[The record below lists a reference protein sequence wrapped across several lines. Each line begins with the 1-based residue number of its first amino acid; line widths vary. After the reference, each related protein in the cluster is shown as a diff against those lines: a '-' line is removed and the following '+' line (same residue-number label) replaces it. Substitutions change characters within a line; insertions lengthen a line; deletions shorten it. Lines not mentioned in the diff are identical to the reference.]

1 MDGLRTAACV
11 ALIALSGGL
20 LPSGTL
26 AAVPQT
32 MNYQVMIT
40 DDSDQPL
47 ADQAVELVFGLWT
60 QEVGGTQEWTETHNA
75 MTNSI
80 GVASVVLGSLT
91 PLPLGDFS
99 EPLWLE
105 VEVDGEIL
113 DPRRELTSSPYALH
127 AADADELG
135 GVGAGGYSLD
145 GHNHDGE
152 YVNEGQVG
160 SVTAGMIVPDVVS
173 SIDGVTNDA
182 GNIDLIEGAGVT
194 ITPNDGANTITIAAT
209 GGGDDGDWTVSGDDL
224 YRDEGKV
231 GIGTPPPLYAKLE
244 VEAESGKAGSFRTAD
259 ALDSSPALVA
269 MNTLGTG
276 GVFRAAT
283 PMMMFPTSPAAI
295 GGFGGDGARAAYFE
309 SWGDDDGV
317 YTETDG
323 TGSALEA
330 IANGTGYAG
339 RFEGGGGIYVE
350 NAGSRTADF
359 RTDYPTGDF
368 DTHVLHAEYT
378 YSGNNHGVAV
388 HGESVPADG
397 YGSGGVFIGGYSGVQ
412 GGVLPTGTGAY
423 YYGVIGS
430 ANHVTTGNG
439 WNYGVYGLG
448 RDNAT
453 NLGVSGEA
461 RNGISSHGVDGDARD
476 GSSNYGVVGYAEGG
490 QFAYGVYASAYS
502 GATETRAGYFFGS
515 VEITGNLSKG
525 TGSFKID
532 HPLDPEH
539 KYLYHSFVES
549 PDMMNVYNGNVVLDA
564 RGEAWVELPEWF
576 GALNR
581 DFRYQ
586 LTCIGRFAPVY
597 VAEEITGNRFRIAGG
612 EPGMK
617 VSWQVTGIR
626 QDPLAEAN
634 RIQVEVDKR
643 PDEVGKYIHPEVY
656 GRPREEGIGYVARPP
671 RDPKLHGS
679 VVGDE
684 AP

>member
-1 MDGLRTAACV
+1 MRGPKPLALV
-11 ALIALSGGL
+11 ALALLSVGL
-20 LPSGTL
+20 
-26 AAVPQT
+26 VPLSAHATVPHT
-32 MNYQVMIT
+32 MNYQVMLT
-40 DDSDQPL
+40 DDADQPL
-47 ADQAVELVFGLWT
+47 ADQTVELVFTLWT
-60 QEVGGTQEWTETHNA
+60 QESGGTQEWAETHSTT
-75 MTNSI
+75 TNSI
-80 GVASVVLGSLT
+80 GVVSVILGSVT
-91 PLPLGDFS
+91 PLDPDDFS
-99 EPLWLE
+99 GQLWLE
-105 VEVDGEIL
+105 VEVDGETL
-113 DPRRELTSSPYALH
+113 TPRRQLASAPYALH
-127 AADADELG
+127 AGDSDLLG
-135 GVGAGGYSLD
+135 GVAPGAYSLD
-145 GHNHDGE
+145 GHDHDAE
-152 YVNEGQVG
+152 YVNEGQTN
-160 SVTAGMIVPDVVS
+160 SVTTGMIVPDVVS

-182 GNIDLIEGAGVT
+182 GNIDLIEGANVT

-209 GGGDDGDWTVSGDDL
+209 GGGDDGDWTISGDDL
-224 YRDEGKV
+224 YREEGKV

-244 VEAESGKAGSFRTAD
+244 VEATSGKAGSFRTAD

-276 GVFRAAT
+276 AVFRAAT
-283 PMMMFPTSPAAI
+283 PMMTYPTSPAAV

-323 TGSALEA
+323 AGNALEA

-339 RFEGGGGIYVE
+339 RFEGGSGVYVE
-350 NAGSRTADF
+350 NSQSRAADF

-397 YGSGGVFIGGYSGVQ
+397 FGSGGVFIGGYSGVQ
-412 GGVLPTGTGAY
+412 GGVLPTGTDPY

-453 NLGVSGEA
+453 NFGVSGQA
-461 RNGISSHGVDGDARD
+461 RNGNVSYGVDGDARD
-476 GSSNYGVVGYAEGG
+476 GNSNYGVTGYAEGG
-490 QFAYGVYASAYS
+490 EFAFGVYGSAYS
-502 GATETRAGYFFGS
+502 GATTTWAGYYYGS
-515 VEITGNLSKG
+515 VHVTGSLSKG
-525 TGSFKID
+525 GGSFKID

-549 PDMMNVYNGNVVLDA
+549 PDMMNVYNGNVVLGSD
-564 RGEAWVELPEWF
+564 GEAWVELPEWF
-576 GALNR
+576 EVLNR

-586 LTCIGRFAPVY
+586 LTCIGGFAPVY
-597 VAEEITGNRFRIAGG
+597 VAEEISGSRFRIAGG
-612 EPGMK
+612 HPGTK
-617 VSWQVTGIR
+617 ISWQVTGIR
-626 QDPLAEAN
+626 QDRFAEAN
-634 RIQVEVDKR
+634 RVQVEVDKR

-656 GRPREEGIGYVARPP
+656 GRPREEGIGYLPPLP
-671 RDPKLHGS
+671 RDPRLSEG
-679 VVGDE
+679 V